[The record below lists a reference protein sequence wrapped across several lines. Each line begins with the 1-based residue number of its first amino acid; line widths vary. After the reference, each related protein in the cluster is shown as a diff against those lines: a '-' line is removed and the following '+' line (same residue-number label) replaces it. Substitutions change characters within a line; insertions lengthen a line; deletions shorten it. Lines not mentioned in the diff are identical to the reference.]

1 MKRFIL
7 GVICIIFLIL
17 DNTLMSFISI
27 RGTFP
32 SLLFTFAILF
42 SILNGYWESIY
53 IGSLSGILQD
63 IYFSN
68 GFGFNSFTNLLLCLL
83 AAYIGENIFKQK
95 RLIPVISTFVLT
107 LIKFIVIYAL
117 IILFKIKMNLD
128 GILIMS
134 FYNMF
139 IAFVIY
145 GWIYHIC
152 NKDYM
157 KRQWKFNE
165 K

>member
-7 GVICIIFLIL
+7 GVICIMFLIL
-17 DNTLMSFISI
+17 DNTLMPFISI
-27 RGTFP
+27 RGVFP
-32 SLLFTFAILF
+32 SLLFIFAILF
-42 SILNGYWESIY
+42 SILSGYWEAIY
-53 IGSLSGILQD
+53 IGIFSGILQD

-68 GFGFNSFTNLLLCLL
+68 GFGFNSFTNVLLCLL
-83 AAYIGENIFKQK
+83 AAYVGESILKQK
-95 RLIPVISTFVLT
+95 RLIPVISTFILT
-107 LIKFIVIYAL
+107 SVKYIMIYVL
-117 IILFKIKMNLD
+117 IILLKIKMSLD

-145 GWIYHIC
+145 GWVYSMC

>member
-17 DNTLMSFISI
+17 DITLMPFLSI
-27 RGTFP
+27 RGIFP

-53 IGSLSGILQD
+53 IGSFSGILQD

-83 AAYIGENIFKQK
+83 AAYVGENIFKQK

-117 IILFKIKMNLD
+117 TILIKVKMNLN
-128 GILIMS
+128 GMLIMS

-139 IAFVIY
+139 IALVMY
-145 GWIYHIC
+145 GWVYNIC

>member
-17 DNTLMSFISI
+17 DNTLMHFISI
-27 RGTFP
+27 RGIFP

-53 IGSLSGILQD
+53 IGSFSGILQD

-68 GFGFNSFTNLLLCLL
+68 GFGVNSFTNLLLCLL
-83 AAYIGENIFKQK
+83 AAYVGENIFKQK

-107 LIKFIVIYAL
+107 LIKFIVIYTL
-117 IILFKIKMNLD
+117 TILLKIKMNLN
-128 GILIMS
+128 GILVMG

-139 IAFVIY
+139 IALFMY
-145 GWIYHIC
+145 GWIYNIC
-152 NKDYM
+152 NKNYM

>member
-7 GVICIIFLIL
+7 AVICIIFLIL
-17 DNTLMSFISI
+17 DNTLMPFMSI

-42 SILNGYWESIY
+42 SILNGYWEAIY
-53 IGSLSGILQD
+53 IGSFSGILQD

-68 GFGFNSFTNLLLCLL
+68 GLGINSLTNLLLCLL
-83 AAYIGENIFKQK
+83 AAYVGENIFKQK

-107 LIKFIVIYAL
+107 LIKFIVIYTL
-117 IILFKIKMNLD
+117 IVLFKIKMNLD

-134 FYNMF
+134 FYNML
-139 IAFVIY
+139 IALIMY
-145 GWIYHIC
+145 GWIYNIC
-152 NKDYM
+152 NKNYM